1 MIFDSLKEK
10 MEYFRSLYDYKL
22 TPGGYTLVMIDGHN
36 FSRKIKKEI

>member
-22 TPGGYTLVMIDGHN
+22 TPGGYTLVMVDGN
-36 FSRKIKKEI
+36 LLSI

>member
-10 MEYFRSLYDYKL
+10 MEYFRSLYDYRI
-22 TPGGYTLVMIDGHN
+22 TPGGYTLIMIDGHN